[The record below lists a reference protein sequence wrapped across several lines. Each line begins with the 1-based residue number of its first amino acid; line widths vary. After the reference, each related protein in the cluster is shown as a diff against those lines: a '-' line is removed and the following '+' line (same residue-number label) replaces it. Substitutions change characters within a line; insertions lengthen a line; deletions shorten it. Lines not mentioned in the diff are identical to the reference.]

1 MRITPGVRDR
11 SFVNDY
17 EINDAD
23 FNLPIQVKTK
33 YQLLIPKVIIRELVG
48 LNEARDF

>member
-17 EINDAD
+17 EIYDAD

-33 YQLLIPKVIIRELVG
+33 Y
-48 LNEARDF
+48 

>member
-17 EINDAD
+17 EKEKKI
-23 FNLPIQVKTK
+23 K
-33 YQLLIPKVIIRELVG
+33 YKYILFSEVYLTYPSK
-48 LNEARDF
+48 

>member
-17 EINDAD
+17 EKGKIYDAD

-33 YQLLIPKVIIRELVG
+33 Y
-48 LNEARDF
+48 

>member
-1 MRITPGVRDR
+1 MEEERELNSKRCMRITPGVRDR

-33 YQLLIPKVIIRELVG
+33 Y
-48 LNEARDF
+48 